1 MHKFLLFIT
10 LFLFLAC
17 SSEKPAE
24 VGKQKS
30 SEIEKGSVSAPPRP
44 ESKKTEAK
52 EDSGKKNTL
61 PELSR
66 VKILPEVFKPG
77 DSLYVEA
84 AASDADG
91 DDVTILYEW
100 AKDSEPAGINK
111 QIDAPVKRGDKV
123 SIKLTPYDGKDYGKS
138 IVLRREIGNLPPM
151 IVEHKR
157 FTFDGNVYAYQVNA
171 TDPDSDPLT
180 YSLKTAP
187 AGMTI
192 EKITGLIKW
201 DVPQDF
207 KGKTEIVIVVSDG
220 HGGEALQSFA
230 FEIVP
235 EK

>member
-17 SSEKPAE
+17 SSEKPAG

-30 SEIEKGSVSAPPRP
+30 SETEKGSVSAPPGP
-44 ESKKTEAK
+44 EAQKTEAK
-52 EDSGKKNTL
+52 EDSDKKNTL

-66 VKILPEVFKPG
+66 VKILPEVFMPG
-77 DSLYVEA
+77 DTLYVDA
-84 AASDADG
+84 AGTDADG
-91 DDVTILYEW
+91 DEVTILYEW
-100 AKDSEPAGINK
+100 AKNNEPAGKNK
-111 QIDAPVKRGDKV
+111 QIDAPIKRGDKV

-171 TDPDSDPLT
+171 TDPDGDPLT

-187 AGMTI
+187 SGMTI
-192 EKITGLIKW
+192 EKSTGLIKW
-201 DVPQDF
+201 SVPPDF
-207 KGKTEIVIVVSDG
+207 KGKTEMKVIVSDSR
-220 HGGEALQSFA
+220 GGQTEGIFYVTIKS
-230 FEIVP
+230 ED
-235 EK
+235 